1 MKATAIQKCFR
12 RAGILNTDLGVQ
24 TLCED
29 EDPFQDIDIQVGMS
43 SLISTSMGTLS
54 HCSLDE
60 YIDGDNSRPTCV
72 DIDGQDW
79 DGSWLNSLTY
89 EPEPSTTSQP
99 SDDEDEELDVP
110 PPQPKLLLDRQW
122 SH

>member
-1 MKATAIQKCFR
+1 VKATAIQKCFR

-43 SLISTSMGTLS
+43 SLISTSMGTLI

-72 DIDGQDW
+72 EIAVTQDPRNQVLAA
-79 DGSWLNSLTY
+79 DYREYS
-89 EPEPSTTSQP
+89 
-99 SDDEDEELDVP
+99 SDV
-110 PPQPKLLLDRQW
+110 
-122 SH
+122 